1 MNPVFCKRTFCRAMA
16 ALILMAAASQPA
28 VVLAAD
34 WSIDQLMQ
42 ALSKNKQGRATFIE
56 KKYVAVLE
64 WPVESSGE
72 LSYSAP
78 DRLEKKT
85 LKPRPETMLLE
96 GGVLTI
102 ERGRKKQV
110 LQLQD
115 YPELAGLLDSI
126 RGTLTGDR
134 KALERS
140 FSLKLAGNAKR
151 WTLTLTPTD
160 ARLARIVARID
171 IEGRQ
176 DNVSNIEILETGG
189 DRSSMAIERIGS
201 Q

>member
-1 MNPVFCKRTFCRAMA
+1 MNPVSRKRIFCRAA
-16 ALILMAAASQPA
+16 AVLMLMAAAWQPVFA
-28 VVLAAD
+28 TE
-34 WSIDQLMQ
+34 WNIDQLMQ
-42 ALSKNKQGRATFIE
+42 ALAKNKQGRATFVE

-140 FSLKLAGNAKR
+140 FALKLAGNAKR

-160 ARLARIVARID
+160 ARLARIVGKID

-176 DNVSNIEILETGG
+176 DNVSSIEILETSG
-189 DRSSMAIERIGS
+189 DRSSMAIQRIGP